1 MIHYKSKE
9 EIELIR
15 DSSLLVSEAIAEV
28 GKEIRPGIDTLS
40 LDNIAETYIRDNGGV
55 PAFLDYKGF
64 PNSVCISV
72 NEAVV
77 HGIPDKTELKDGDI
91 VSIDIGV
98 VMNGFF
104 GDSAYTFTVG
114 EVSEEYLHL
123 IETTKVALQKGIGQV
138 QIGKRLG
145 DVMFAIQEHVE
156 INNDYHVVR
165 DLVGHGIGRDLH
177 EEPEV
182 PNFGKKGQGIMIK
195 EGLVIAI
202 EPMVN
207 FGSSNVG
214 LAEDDWT
221 ILTVDRKPSAH
232 FEHTVAVGENG
243 VEVLTSFDVIEE
255 IVTT

>member
-15 DSSLLVSEAIAEV
+15 DSSLLVSDAIAEV
-28 GKEIRPGIDTLS
+28 GKAIRPGIDTIS
-40 LDNIAETYIRDNGGV
+40 LDKIAETYIRDNGGV

-64 PNSVCISV
+64 PNSTCISV

-77 HGIPDKTELKDGDI
+77 HGIPDKNELKDGDI

-98 VMNGFF
+98 VKNKFF

-114 EVSEEYLHL
+114 EVSEEILHM
-123 IETTKVALQKGIGQV
+123 IETTKVALQKGIEQV
-138 QIGKRLG
+138 QVGKRLG

-156 INNDYHVVR
+156 INNNYHVVR

-182 PNFGKKGQGIMIK
+182 PNFGKKGQGILIK

-207 FGSSNVG
+207 FGSSSVG

-255 IVTT
+255 SVTT